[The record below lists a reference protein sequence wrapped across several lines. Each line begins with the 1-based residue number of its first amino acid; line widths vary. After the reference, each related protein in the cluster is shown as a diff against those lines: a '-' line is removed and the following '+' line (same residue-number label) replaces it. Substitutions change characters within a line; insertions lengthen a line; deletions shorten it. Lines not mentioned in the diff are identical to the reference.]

1 MPRKLKKVQVKKKK
15 IQKERPEP
23 KRRQKSPG
31 KKQNTDPME
40 ITDVNIPQDNL
51 DINKLRTVTG
61 HGRVSV
67 AADEWITVME
77 FVQ

>member
-1 MPRKLKKVQVKKKK
+1 MPVAKQKATKLPVK
-15 IQKERPEP
+15 
-23 KRRQKSPG
+23 
-31 KKQNTDPME
+31 TDLME

-67 AADEWITVME
+67 AADEWISYGICPVSTVHLISTTHKS
-77 FVQ
+77 VHVVNGN

>member
-1 MPRKLKKVQVKKKK
+1 
-15 IQKERPEP
+15 
-23 KRRQKSPG
+23 
-31 KKQNTDPME
+31 ME

-51 DINKLRTVTG
+51 DINKMRTITG

-67 AADEWITVME
+67 AADEWIRVME

>member
-1 MPRKLKKVQVKKKK
+1 MPVAK
-15 IQKERPEP
+15 
-23 KRRQKSPG
+23 QKSTKLPV
-31 KKQNTDPME
+31 KTDPME
-40 ITDVNIPQDNL
+40 ITDVNIPQGDL

-67 AADEWITVME
+67 AADEWIRVME

>member
-1 MPRKLKKVQVKKKK
+1 MPVAK
-15 IQKERPEP
+15 
-23 KRRQKSPG
+23 QKSTKLPV
-31 KKQNTDPME
+31 KTDSME
-40 ITDVNIPQDNL
+40 ITDVNIPQVNL

-67 AADEWITVME
+67 AADEWIKVME